1 MQLLANHIL
10 VFLYEIISSLIKKY
24 ANMPN
29 TQYYCLKPIL
39 KVLPLVEIHETNFPP
54 IYNTV

>member
-10 VFLYEIISSLIKKY
+10 VFLYEIISSLIKRY

-29 TQYYCLKPIL
+29 T
-39 KVLPLVEIHETNFPP
+39 
-54 IYNTV
+54 